1 MASCFRICRGEIVP
15 GSAEKETHAHL
26 SKYDAFRGIQL
37 LLQAL
42 DEIKSYNERHER
54 IDRAEIGRPDSSKN
68 ALTPGEQAELAA
80 FQERDRSREEQ
91 GDEAKPPQHRPQHRA
106 SGPHASRTARFRSL
120 ENSTSTGCSCAV
132 EFDLEFLYKVKKVVA
147 VLHGDGSSLK
157 RVPSGLAVADGLS

>member
-1 MASCFRICRGEIVP
+1 MEVAQLRVQLGKRGSETQRGQGHLGRDGDARVADARLQDRDGHPRRVVRRRLGSRRGDVASCFRICRGEIVP

-80 FQERDRSREEQ
+80 FQELQ
-91 GDEAKPPQHRPQHRA
+91 KKPRRGA
-106 SGPHASRTARFRSL
+106 LLRRGVMCF
-120 ENSTSTGCSCAV
+120 
-132 EFDLEFLYKVKKVVA
+132 F
-147 VLHGDGSSLK
+147 
-157 RVPSGLAVADGLS
+157 